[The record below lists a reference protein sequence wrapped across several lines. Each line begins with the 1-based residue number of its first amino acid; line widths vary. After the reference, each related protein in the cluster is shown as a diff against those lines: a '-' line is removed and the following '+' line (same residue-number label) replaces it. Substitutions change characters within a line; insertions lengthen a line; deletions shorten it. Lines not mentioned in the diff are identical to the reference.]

1 MKKIAKI
8 LIVSL
13 VLCLALGSCSLINEV
28 KQEANRIADFTV
40 DFAEV
45 MENPTVEN
53 AEALIHPKSS
63 LTAESVID
71 KIAGNERLQELM
83 SSVESE
89 EDITIGEISEPK
101 IKFNDPELGGNV
113 YAVEVEIIIKG
124 TPVTVSL
131 DMLSSEEGFGLL
143 DFEIK

>member
-13 VLCLALGSCSLINEV
+13 VLCLALGSCSLIRGV
-28 KQEANRIADFTV
+28 KQEADRIADFTV

-53 AEALIHPKSS
+53 AESLIHPKSS
-63 LTAESVID
+63 LTAESVVD
-71 KIAGNERLQELM
+71 KIAGNEKLQELM

-89 EDITIGEISEPK
+89 EDITIGEISEPE

-113 YAVEVEIIIKG
+113 YAVEVEIIING